1 MYGKGKK
8 LTKQTKQNIKKPFT
22 SEENKNIK
30 DRIIRDIRH
39 FSKQNKKKK
48 KERNQGKGEKQYK
61 RLIKDKIIRDNRSL
75 FEEEEDCYKPER
87 VSTFWNNN
95 YIDYESNGIKNSSL
109 SLDKGVNK
117 IKTYLRHI
125 IIDIQNSCTW
135 KIQLTAEINFISS
148 KDIEV

>member
-1 MYGKGKK
+1 M
-8 LTKQTKQNIKKPFT
+8 

-48 KERNQGKGEKQYK
+48 KESNQGKGEKQYK

-87 VSTFWNNN
+87 VTTFWNNN
-95 YIDYESNGIKNSSL
+95 YIDYESNGVKNSSL
-109 SLDKGVNK
+109 SLDKCVNK
-117 IKTYLRHI
+117 IKT
-125 IIDIQNSCTW
+125 
-135 KIQLTAEINFISS
+135 
-148 KDIEV
+148 